1 MNVHPLSNPTLG
13 AAAAAPS
20 AMPSTRSST
29 NDAAPAV
36 RQEFPA
42 AYFKAPVSV
51 NKAVEQLRTDYTP
64 PKTPDQV
71 TSLEVRRQLKE
82 RFGKDIDPDKTYLV
96 SIHYDHRTNTP
107 PYSGVIVQKISLTQA
122 ARLNQQDE
130 PSYNGAIRSKEDG
143 PFEIRESSRHTEEP
157 DALGMFPR
165 PNESGFTSHF
175 QGIYTEP
182 QPGSKNIYDAS
193 NRVDISAA
201 DFKQM
206 VWDNSYKTPY
216 DQYLENYWNNNTRH
230 TYSQASRGAFLKAS
244 HTQHHDQSLTE
255 NDRKIAMGVAG
266 LPADKSYSSL
276 TSNDLEQPYKAD
288 PNLETKFLTFKGYK
302 MRAFYTQD
310 KSTGRVLLYLPDQ
323 ASMLK
328 GFDSKTEMNKWLAEQ
343 LKDPEKFENFKLY
356 FRPQDLPNEFI
367 SKGVD
372 AHIEQTREWLKQ
384 DGLPVSKQEKLG
396 YFNEG
401 GLFDGETVQGNPFE
415 ELQQR
420 TEQDLK
426 SATDFQFVL
435 NRDYKANTA
444 IKYLSWAKYGLLL
457 LAPLGLAYPP
467 LGIALTAASVG
478 LGGAELGFGIDSH
491 VNKRP
496 NADKRI
502 IKGALNTISPIA
514 SSGMGNAFKP
524 ISSALKLL
532 AMKPG

>member
-1 MNVHPLSNPTLG
+1 
-13 AAAAAPS
+13 
-20 AMPSTRSST
+20 
-29 NDAAPAV
+29 
-36 RQEFPA
+36 
-42 AYFKAPVSV
+42 
-51 NKAVEQLRTDYTP
+51 
-64 PKTPDQV
+64 
-71 TSLEVRRQLKE
+71 
-82 RFGKDIDPDKTYLV
+82 
-96 SIHYDHRTNTP
+96 
-107 PYSGVIVQKISLTQA
+107 
-122 ARLNQQDE
+122 
-130 PSYNGAIRSKEDG
+130 
-143 PFEIRESSRHTEEP
+143 
-157 DALGMFPR
+157 
-165 PNESGFTSHF
+165 
-175 QGIYTEP
+175 
-182 QPGSKNIYDAS
+182 
-193 NRVDISAA
+193 
-201 DFKQM
+201 
-206 VWDNSYKTPY
+206 
-216 DQYLENYWNNNTRH
+216 
-230 TYSQASRGAFLKAS
+230 
-244 HTQHHDQSLTE
+244 
-255 NDRKIAMGVAG
+255 
-266 LPADKSYSSL
+266 
-276 TSNDLEQPYKAD
+276 
-288 PNLETKFLTFKGYK
+288 
-302 MRAFYTQD
+302 
-310 KSTGRVLLYLPDQ
+310 
-323 ASMLK
+323 MLK
-328 GFDSKTEMNKWLAEQ
+328 GFDSKKEMNKWLAEQ

-384 DGLPVSKQEKLG
+384 DGLPVSKQEELG